1 MLAVVF
7 LIYSEYCFK
16 TKPLNEI
23 TKNDLDLLE
32 KLKKEHLI
40 EIEKA
45 KQKNETVI
53 DLNYEGNVPN
63 KQIERQKRDI
73 DLLNNENYLLKIIL
87 FSISALMIIILI
99 IVILR
104 RRKNCR

>member
-1 MLAVVF
+1 MC
-7 LIYSEYCFK
+7 IRDSFK
-16 TKPLNEI
+16 TKPINEI

-53 DLNYEGNVPN
+53 DLNYEGNC
-63 KQIERQKRDI
+63 
-73 DLLNNENYLLKIIL
+73 LLYT
-87 FSISALMIIILI
+87 SRC
-99 IVILR
+99 V
-104 RRKNCR
+104 